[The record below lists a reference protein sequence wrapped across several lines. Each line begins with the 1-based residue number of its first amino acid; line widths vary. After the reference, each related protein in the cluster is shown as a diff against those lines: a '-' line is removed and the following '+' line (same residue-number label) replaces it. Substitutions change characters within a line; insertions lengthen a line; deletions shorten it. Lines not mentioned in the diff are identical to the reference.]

1 VVPDSDIFYIVALL
15 RFSPPPPKG
24 PPPELLVAQNN
35 EIIQF
40 CTSRGLDFK
49 QYFPHYHSREDWMKH
64 FGKQWTRFVERKAN
78 FDPMA
83 ILAPG
88 QRIFSRTPQ
97 PRPIT

>member
-1 VVPDSDIFYIVALL
+1 
-15 RFSPPPPKG
+15 
-24 PPPELLVAQNN
+24 
-35 EIIQF
+35 
-40 CTSRGLDFK
+40 
-49 QYFPHYHSREDWMKH
+49 MKH